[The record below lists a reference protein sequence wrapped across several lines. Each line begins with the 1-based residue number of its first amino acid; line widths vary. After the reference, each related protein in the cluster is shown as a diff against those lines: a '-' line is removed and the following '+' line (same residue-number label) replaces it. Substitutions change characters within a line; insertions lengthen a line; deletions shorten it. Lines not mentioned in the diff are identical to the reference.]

1 MHPAIVPAKY
11 ALVSSTRCR
20 GSTELPQGHFAQ
32 LQLRWQRLITMML
45 GFLNTQQQTEADG
58 CLVGFYQGSRTKF
71 LHMKVATRT
80 NVTEFMRLC
89 QGDDVV
95 RVLRERVALQFTT
108 RPLGGCSWKLGMSCK
123 GGRIVTRLDHMLS
136 KIWLHFY
143 AKRSKKKLRRVV
155 PVGLRLLAR
164 AIASAGR
171 RSLNQAQAQAADIMQ
186 IIFKIAEI
194 TASAELRLIIL
205 LRLCDSTT
213 ADL

>member
-1 MHPAIVPAKY
+1 
-11 ALVSSTRCR
+11 
-20 GSTELPQGHFAQ
+20 
-32 LQLRWQRLITMML
+32 
-45 GFLNTQQQTEADG
+45 
-58 CLVGFYQGSRTKF
+58 
-71 LHMKVATRT
+71 
-80 NVTEFMRLC
+80 
-89 QGDDVV
+89 
-95 RVLRERVALQFTT
+95 
-108 RPLGGCSWKLGMSCK
+108 MSCK